1 MEIIYQDSFVCAS
14 YDASSSVL
22 LDVWTTESDSMSA
35 EEFKKFMFV
44 WRDAMQLHHIKYA
57 LTDTLNFK
65 VALTPELQVWI
76 VENITAPTAKNFS
89 FQKQAFIMP
98 VEFIANLSIE
108 QFAEESNA
116 GATQTR
122 YFSDMTSARK
132 WLLE

>member
-1 MEIIYQDSFVCAS
+1 MEIIYQDKFVCTS

-22 LDVWTTESDSMSA
+22 LDVWTSESQNMSV
-35 EEFKKFMFV
+35 EEFKKFMYV
-44 WRDAMQLHHIKYA
+44 WRDTMQLHNIKYA
-57 LTDTLNFK
+57 PTDTLNFK
-65 VALTPELQVWI
+65 VALTPELQFWI
-76 VENITAPTAKNFS
+76 VENITAPTAKNFA

-98 VEFIANLSIE
+98 IEFFANLSIE

-116 GATQTR
+116 GATKTR

>member
-1 MEIIYQDSFVCAS
+1 
-14 YDASSSVL
+14 
-22 LDVWTTESDSMSA
+22 
-35 EEFKKFMFV
+35 
-44 WRDAMQLHHIKYA
+44 
-57 LTDTLNFK
+57 
-65 VALTPELQVWI
+65 
-76 VENITAPTAKNFS
+76 
-89 FQKQAFIMP
+89 MP